1 MQICSMS
8 LVMREM
14 EIKTTMRND
23 LTPVRMAIIN
33 ESTNKCWWWCGEKA
47 TLAHCW
53 WECRLLQPLWKAEWS
68 FLETLEMKLP
78 FDPAIPLLGIFLKNS
93 ETPVQENIWTAMF
106 ISALLKTVKTW
117 KLSQS
122 RSVDEWMKKLWCIY
136 PMEYYAAVKKK
147 ETIPFATTWV
157 DLEIIIIRWNKSVWK
172 RQIPY
177 DLTYMW
183 NVM

>member
-53 WECRLLQPLWKAEWS
+53 WDCRLLQPLWKAEWS

-93 ETPVQENIWTAMF
+93 ETPIQENICTAMF
-106 ISALLKTVKTW
+106 IAALFKTVKTW

-136 PMEYYAAVKKK
+136 PMEYYAAVKKERNPTLCNNMDGPGEHYAKWDKRLRK
-147 ETIPFATTWV
+147 E
-157 DLEIIIIRWNKSVWK
+157 K
-172 RQIPY
+172 Y
-177 DLTYMW
+177 DLISLIRGI
-183 NVM
+183 